1 MSEEFNIFLLD
12 NSDNI
17 VDEIVTKRPKT
28 YRDLL
33 SKINSKF
40 ENLPKTYVVFYKTSE
55 NLDSEIYNDEEY
67 KLSSNIILVREVES
81 TISRESLFSK
91 HYSKLSESKK
101 IFLMRNIVAQYA

>member
-40 ENLPKTYVVFYKTSE
+40 ENLPKTYVV
-55 NLDSEIYNDEEY
+55 
-67 KLSSNIILVREVES
+67 
-81 TISRESLFSK
+81 
-91 HYSKLSESKK
+91 
-101 IFLMRNIVAQYA
+101 